1 MNVYGIID
9 SQGLASL
16 TKAGNK
22 AIAWENYAEARAIS
36 DSQGYPDVS
45 AISKQKSVYCLV
57 SSKLSPSQTDILRDL
72 HKSADSVAAAKA
84 FIQFVSSDEG
94 LEVNDEEAWEEIN
107 SLFKTN
113 RKIK

>member
-22 AIAWENYAEARAIS
+22 EIAWEHYAEARAIS
-36 DSQGYPDVS
+36 DSPGY
-45 AISKQKSVYCLV
+45 KSVYCLV
-57 SSKLSPSQTDILRDL
+57 SSKLSPSQTDILQDL

-84 FIQFVSSDEG
+84 FIQFVSSDEE

-107 SLFKTN
+107 TLFKTN
-113 RKIK
+113 KKIK